1 MKVRDAMA
9 KTISSARP
17 DSTVQEVAEI
27 MRKEDSGFVPVVEG
41 ERLVGVV
48 TDRDIVVRCLAESH
62 RNCLEEAIDHIM
74 SRDVRTIEADRDLA
88 DAAEMMK
95 RDEVRRRVGLAMGSV
110 GPTILRAQAAEDFAR
125 GLFEDAGWEQPHRPS
140 PAAAERFGGLC
151 AEAAAPIDDVR
162 GTAAYRRHVVAVM
175 ARRALARTAAAV

>member
-95 RDEVRRRVGLAMGSV
+95 RDEVRRLAVTEDDRLVGVLSHGNLVQAMEGEGLAKEATKAV
-110 GPTILRAQAAEDFAR
+110 TR
-125 GLFEDAGWEQPHRPS
+125 GA
-140 PAAAERFGGLC
+140 
-151 AEAAAPIDDVR
+151 
-162 GTAAYRRHVVAVM
+162 
-175 ARRALARTAAAV
+175 